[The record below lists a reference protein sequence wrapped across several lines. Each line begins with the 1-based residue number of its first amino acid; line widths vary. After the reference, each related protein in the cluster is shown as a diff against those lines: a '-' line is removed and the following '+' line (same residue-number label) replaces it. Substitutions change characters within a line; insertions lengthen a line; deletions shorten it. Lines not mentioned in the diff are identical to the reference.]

1 MNISF
6 PLNSWLMQFPLYQK
20 RKKKKDEEH
29 VNKEIISQNEE
40 HDNNIDWDV
49 VSPNDKYDKKNILA
63 YM

>member
-1 MNISF
+1 MVNAISSL
-6 PLNSWLMQFPLYQK
+6 PKKEK

-49 VSPNDKYDKKNILA
+49 VSPNDKYDKKKYFGLYVIYYNF
-63 YM
+63 